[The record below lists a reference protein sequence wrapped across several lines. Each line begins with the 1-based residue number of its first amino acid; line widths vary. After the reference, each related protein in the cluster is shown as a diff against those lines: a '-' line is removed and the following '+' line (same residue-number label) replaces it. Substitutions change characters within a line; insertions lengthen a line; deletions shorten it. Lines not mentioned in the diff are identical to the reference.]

1 MARRWQAIWRKRY
14 QDEQRRLCMFL
25 TCLDYRRVLMNRDC
39 ADLLDHNDGLDG
51 FDFVNLLLFTR
62 YELGDILRLFLVS
75 LLLSVI
81 LCEYSSSTCLLFLT
95 RYALLQ
101 AVSRDSERMLVKRL
115 LMYSQHFQQSL
126 ISSSQ

>member
-1 MARRWQAIWRKRY
+1 
-14 QDEQRRLCMFL
+14 
-25 TCLDYRRVLMNRDC
+25 MNRDC

-81 LCEYSSSTCLLFLT
+81 LCEYSSSTCLLVLT

-115 LMYSQHFQQSL
+115 LMYSQHFQQSF
-126 ISSSQ
+126 